1 MSLDYYLF
9 CRNSYD
15 VIIRELQD
23 IINILEEIDECI
35 KKEHV
40 EEEFQTNLD
49 IILANESHNNLFFS
63 SKKQHMQL
71 LRDTYNKKIEAL
83 CEHEF
88 VEDTIDIT
96 PDKSQNIRYCR
107 ICEYTDPN

>member
-15 VIIRELQD
+15 VIIRDLQD
-23 IINILEEIDECI
+23 IINILEEIEEYI

-40 EEEFQTNLD
+40 EGQTNLD
-49 IILANESHNNLFFS
+49 IILANESDNKLFFS
-63 SKKQHMQL
+63 NRKQHMHL
-71 LRDTYNKKIEAL
+71 LRNVCNTKIKEL
-83 CEHEF
+83 CNHNF
-88 VEDTIDIT
+88 ITDTIDIT
-96 PDKSQNIRYCR
+96 PDKSQNIRYCS